1 LIVLSAMDRPVA
13 RVGLPISIEASGSI
27 TAGTVTSRILG
38 QTDMTLFNR
47 DAELAVDGKSTAP

>member
-1 LIVLSAMDRPVA
+1 LIALSAMDRPVA
-13 RVGLPISIEASGSI
+13 RVAPPISIEVSGSI

-38 QTDMTLFNR
+38 RTDMALFNS